1 VVDKTSVDPYGLT
14 KLDEKQLNI
23 IEKIISDCELE
34 LHDAI
39 LLDDEDSS
47 EKKEDLSVRSCK
59 TGFLPVNDELTE
71 LFGKLI
77 QDYNL
82 NFSGWRFDIEF
93 IEAIQLGHYHKGDF
107 YDWHIDSFQNP
118 SFQTQHEYHPN
129 KPYNRKISVTVFL
142 NDPEEYEGGEFDLET
157 RGPNSNERY
166 DTFKM
171 PKGSVIVFPSYMWH
185 RVRPVTSGVR
195 KSLVL
200 WIQGPPFK

>member
-1 VVDKTSVDPYGLT
+1 MVDKTSVDPYGLT

-82 NFSGWRFDIEF
+82 N
-93 IEAIQLGHYHKGDF
+93 
-107 YDWHIDSFQNP
+107 
-118 SFQTQHEYHPN
+118 
-129 KPYNRKISVTVFL
+129 
-142 NDPEEYEGGEFDLET
+142 
-157 RGPNSNERY
+157 
-166 DTFKM
+166 
-171 PKGSVIVFPSYMWH
+171 
-185 RVRPVTSGVR
+185 
-195 KSLVL
+195 
-200 WIQGPPFK
+200 

>member
-1 VVDKTSVDPYGLT
+1 MVDKTSVDPYGLT

-59 TGFLPVNDELTE
+59 TSFLPVNDELTE

>member
-1 VVDKTSVDPYGLT
+1 MVDKTSVDPYGLT